1 MKARYRLAPAAQQD
15 IREHWH
21 YIGIANHS
29 PDAADRVVDLFFE
42 KFELFATHPEIG
54 ELAHDFQDIR
64 PGMRLFPAGSY
75 VIYYRPIDNNQIVE
89 VLHVLRG
96 ERDASVII
104 RGVGT

>member
-64 PGMRLFPAGSY
+64 PGMRLTLLEIGAEEKHLGAKN
-75 VIYYRPIDNNQIVE
+75 VD
-89 VLHVLRG
+89 
-96 ERDASVII
+96 DAFSVK
-104 RGVGT
+104 